1 MFNDLNRQQ
10 MQDAAGMNELRK
22 AKRSEWPD
30 RLSGW
35 TLPPPSARA
44 VGEVEP
50 VRVFESA
57 EAAMAFMSGLQA
69 RVTHGVVRFEPC
81 APFELTPPQSGALHR
96 VACGLTPPAREKPQ
110 PTKNQVS
117 SAHRP
122 DELPP
127 PPGQAS

>member
-1 MFNDLNRQQ
+1 MFTDLNQQQ

-35 TLPPPSARA
+35 AFPPPNARA

-57 EAAMAFMSGLQA
+57 EAAMAFL
-69 RVTHGVVRFEPC
+69 RLTVL
-81 APFELTPPQSGALHR
+81 APVIPPNPLG
-96 VACGLTPPAREKPQ
+96 T
-110 PTKNQVS
+110 
-117 SAHRP
+117 RP
-122 DELPP
+122 V
-127 PPGQAS
+127 